1 MHRSHSLWLDSDR
14 SLIRSTLTLSESAGS
29 EIEEDHDVSKRL
41 RTRLRRLET
50 PPSSANAE
58 PGLEQ
63 EIQLEGDGNSGVD
76 VVMPEDIDRSV
87 VSYQQSP
94 TSEKRK
100 RMEELVASRR
110 LKRRL

>member
-14 SLIRSTLTLSESAGS
+14 SLIRSNLTLSESAGS

-58 PGLEQ
+58 PRLEQ
-63 EIQLEGDGNSGVD
+63 EIQLGDGNIGVD